1 MPLLKVEG
9 GFCCFLMHRKILPSS
24 LNRRAPIRIQAA
36 RDYNGEGHQLIRYI
50 IIRYVYIIYVKMKT
64 YLMLFLR
71 SPQLYSNDDYV

>member
-50 IIRYVYIIYVKMKT
+50 IITYVYIIYVKNEN
-64 YLMLFLR
+64 LFDAFPKI
-71 SPQLYSNDDYV
+71 SSVIQQ